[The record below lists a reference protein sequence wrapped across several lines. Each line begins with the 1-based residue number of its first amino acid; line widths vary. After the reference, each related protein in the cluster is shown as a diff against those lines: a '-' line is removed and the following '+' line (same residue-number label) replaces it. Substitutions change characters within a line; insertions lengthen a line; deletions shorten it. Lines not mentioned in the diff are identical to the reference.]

1 MSKWQLTEGALATIM
16 RGGTVED
23 PVMQILGSKRIAGA
37 GSSERYRLLVSDGCH
52 LNSFAMLATQLNDK
66 LTSGELSDYSVV
78 RMNRLITSMVNNGG
92 RGEKRVMIILDLTI
106 LAKGTEVGAKI
117 GNPVAF
123 PEGGSSAAA
132 TPAPPKP
139 AITSPA
145 QSRPQANGTMGSAPT
160 QPMRPPVRNNTAQL
174 SSPADGH
181 IFPIASLSPYQNKWV
196 IKARVVNKTPVKTW
210 SNARGEGKL
219 FSMELVDESG
229 EIRATAFKE
238 QCDKF
243 YDLIEVD
250 RVYFI
255 SRCQLKPANKKFTSV
270 NNDYEMTFTGETTVV
285 PCHEDVTDIPHITF
299 NFIPLNK
306 LADTDLSAIV
316 DVIGVLKATG
326 GVEVFTARTTNREM
340 KKREITIVD
349 QSNTAMALT
358 LWGEQAEE
366 FSETPGTVLAVK
378 GVKQS
383 DFGGGRSASV
393 LMSSTLQVN
402 PDIPEAHRLRGWYD
416 SVGHSQEHVNIS
428 AKQMGAAGS
437 GGLTSWATLL
447 EIRDKQMG
455 SGEKPDYCQT
465 KATITTIRSENCMYM
480 SCAGE
485 NCNKKVIDM
494 NNGMYRCE
502 KCNRDY
508 PGFKYRFLM
517 SVCIGDW
524 SGQQWVTCFQDTAEA
539 LLDMKAE
546 QFGEIF
552 SDKAQ
557 VQSIV
562 NNATFKSFIFKLRV
576 KFETFNDETRLKVV
590 VMNLR
595 PVDVRE
601 YCMKMISEIK
611 TANGMS

>member
-1 MSKWQLTEGALATIM
+1 MTWKLSEGALATIM

-106 LAKGTEVGAKI
+106 LAKGTEVGMKI

-123 PEGGSSAAA
+123 PDGGSSAAA
-132 TPAPPKP
+132 TPAPTKP
-139 AITSPA
+139 AVASPA
-145 QSRPQANGTMGSAPT
+145 QSRPQANGTMAPAPT
-160 QPMRPPVRNNTAQL
+160 QLTRPQVRNNAAQL

-196 IKARVVNKTPVKTW
+196 IKARVVNKTPIKTW

-243 YDLIEVD
+243 FDLIEVD

-299 NFIPLNK
+299 NFVPLNK
-306 LADTDLSAIV
+306 LAETDLTAIV
-316 DVIGVLKATG
+316 DVIGVLKAAG

-340 KKREITIVD
+340 KKREVTIVD

-366 FSETPGTVLAVK
+366 FSETPGAVLAVK

-428 AKQMGAAGS
+428 AKQLGAAGS
-437 GGLTSWATLL
+437 GGLTPWATLL

-455 SGEKPDYCQT
+455 SGEKADYCQT

-557 VQSIV
+557 VQAIV
-562 NNATFKSFIFKLRV
+562 NNATFKSFVFKLRV